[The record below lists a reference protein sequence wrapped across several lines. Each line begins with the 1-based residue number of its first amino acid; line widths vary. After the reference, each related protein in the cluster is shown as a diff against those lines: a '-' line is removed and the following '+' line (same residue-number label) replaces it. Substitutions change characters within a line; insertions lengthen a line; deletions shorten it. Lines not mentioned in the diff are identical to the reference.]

1 MAEEQAENQNEW
13 IDGLTG
19 SRDAEVDEE
28 VADAQERNAA
38 AEEPEP
44 KQEEV
49 QQKESQEEKESG
61 KVPVSVLTSERDKYQ
76 ARIGALEGTI
86 AQQGQAINK
95 FQEMQDQIRE
105 LRAAKDAKPAEPEP
119 DYLEDPKGYIDQKLG
134 TTLDQLRNVEQT
146 VQQTTETIGAQGQ
159 ALNQQNQI
167 QAIQRMAAAGEESFV
182 KDHPDYWEALEY
194 AREKR
199 ADQLRLAFPDA
210 DNAQLAEHIRSEEFA
225 TAAQILQQNRN
236 PAEFAYNYAASLGY
250 TSGNKEDALSKL
262 GGELETNKQD
272 AQGLGSPG
280 TSSELDSLLN
290 SSPDE
295 FEQALKE
302 AFL

>member
-19 SRDAEVDEE
+19 SRDTEVDEE
-28 VADAQERNAA
+28 VADAQERNAIETQ
-38 AEEPEP
+38 AEE

-49 QQKESQEEKESG
+49 QGEKESG

-86 AQQGQAINK
+86 TQQGQAINR
-95 FQEMQDQIRE
+95 FQGLADEIRD
-105 LRAAKDAKPAEPEP
+105 LKAAKDAKEPEP
-119 DYLEDPKGYIDQKLG
+119 ELDYLEDPKGYIDQKLG
-134 TTLDQLRNVEQT
+134 TTLDQLRNVEET
-146 VQQTTETIGAQGQ
+146 VEKTTETIGAQGQ
-159 ALNQQNQI
+159 ALNQQQQI

-182 KDHPDYWEALEY
+182 KDKPDYWEALEY
-194 AREKR
+194 ARGKR
-199 ADQLRLAFPDA
+199 ADQLRMAFPDA

-225 TAAQILQQNRN
+225 TAAQILQQGRN

-250 TSGNKEDALSKL
+250 TAGQQESPVSKTQQ
-262 GGELETNKQD
+262 ELEAEKQN

-280 TSSELDSLLN
+280 TSSELDNLLN
-290 SSPDE
+290 SAPDE

>member
-28 VADAQERNAA
+28 VADAQERNAIETQ
-38 AEEPEP
+38 AEE

-49 QQKESQEEKESG
+49 QGEKESG

-86 AQQGQAINK
+86 TQQGQAINR
-95 FQEMQDQIRE
+95 FQGLADEIRD
-105 LRAAKDAKPAEPEP
+105 LKAAKDAKEPEP
-119 DYLEDPKGYIDQKLG
+119 ELDYLEDPKGYIDQKLG
-134 TTLDQLRNVEQT
+134 TTLDQLRNVEET
-146 VQQTTETIGAQGQ
+146 VEKTTETIGAQGQ
-159 ALNQQNQI
+159 ALNQQQQI

-182 KDHPDYWEALEY
+182 KDKPDYWEALEY
-194 AREKR
+194 ARGKR
-199 ADQLRLAFPDA
+199 ADQLRMAFPDA

-225 TAAQILQQNRN
+225 TAAQILQQGRN

-250 TSGNKEDALSKL
+250 TAGQQESPVSKTQQ
-262 GGELETNKQD
+262 ELEAEKQN

-280 TSSELDSLLN
+280 TSSELDNLLN
-290 SSPDE
+290 SAPDE